1 MSKFVVMS
9 SSDSEKTTSNQFHA
23 SDNAQSSSSSS
34 PSNSNTIIDLERTET
49 SRNKKGKEIEK
60 SRKPWMSRKYLKVYD
75 SRYQEWVDAG
85 SSPSTSSGRKYIP
98 NPQIVNAPYACETG
112 GLETSRANILN
123 DVREPALRFLEIS
136 KMPSIYYF
144 DPRVPFRLP
153 EIREA
158 LDSWSSDTIAL
169 S

>member
-1 MSKFVVMS
+1 MS
-9 SSDSEKTTSNQFHA
+9 SSDSEKTTSNQFHT

-60 SRKPWMSRKYLKVYD
+60 SRKPRMSKKYLKVYD

-98 NPQIVNAPYACETG
+98 NPQIAL
-112 GLETSRANILN
+112 LE
-123 DVREPALRFLEIS
+123 
-136 KMPSIYYF
+136 K
-144 DPRVPFRLP
+144 
-153 EIREA
+153 
-158 LDSWSSDTIAL
+158 
-169 S
+169 